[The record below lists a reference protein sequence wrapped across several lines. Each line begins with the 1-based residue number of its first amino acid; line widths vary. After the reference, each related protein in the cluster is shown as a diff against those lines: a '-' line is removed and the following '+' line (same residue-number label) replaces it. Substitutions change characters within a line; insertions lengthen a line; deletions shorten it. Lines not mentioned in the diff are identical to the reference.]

1 MAKMDFYCHSSHIFG
16 RQTKPGPPLC
26 WLLPK
31 HPTYWHSGRTSADAL
46 WYLAAAL
53 ATNPLILSAGRSK
66 WWWQRRSL
74 QLPIYFTSKSVK
86 CLNKAFTFC
95 PPPPPACLHSTDKPI
110 LKERTP
116 PPPPPNHVNQ
126 SSTRKPRRTRGN
138 RGTLNRNISINAME
152 ISHMEA
158 LKVYHDNFVC
168 QHQ

>member
-16 RQTKPGPPLC
+16 WQTKPGPPLC

-95 PPPPPACLHSTDKPI
+95 PPPPPCLLAQYGQAHFKRTHPTAATAQPCKPEQHTKAEKDK
-110 LKERTP
+110 
-116 PPPPPNHVNQ
+116 
-126 SSTRKPRRTRGN
+126 RKQ
-138 RGTLNRNISINAME
+138 RNIKQKHFN
-152 ISHMEA
+152 
-158 LKVYHDNFVC
+158 
-168 QHQ
+168 